1 MCPEINS
8 NGRFCVLTAMH
19 DPGEKGLEM
28 KKYFVAP
35 LFCAFALTGLFAGP
49 SFADEAAKTIG
60 VVDYS
65 AIYKESTPALNA
77 VKRLE
82 KLQSSAV
89 AKLETLQKALEEA
102 NKANDEAKK
111 EQLSSELQALVYQLQ
126 GTLQSD
132 QEHLAEAINAALG
145 KTLEEYRAANNILV
159 ILSADTVKAYAP
171 DVNITAEV
179 MNLFN
184 KVDVDFGPEPTVGT
198 PAAQPEEKA
207 EGSADEAQ
215 PEPQPAPAVPEAA
228 PSDGTAA
235 ESGK

>member
-1 MCPEINS
+1 
-8 NGRFCVLTAMH
+8 
-19 DPGEKGLEM
+19 M
-28 KKYFVAP
+28 KRIAAAP
-35 LFCAFALTGLFAGP
+35 VFCAFALSTLFAAAP
-49 SFADEAAKTIG
+49 AFADESAKTIG

-82 KLQSSAV
+82 KLQTSAV

-102 NKANDEAKK
+102 NKANDESKK

-171 DVNITAEV
+171 DVNVTAEV

-198 PAAQPEEKA
+198 PAAQPEETPDTNGNASEK
-207 EGSADEAQ
+207 
-215 PEPQPAPAVPEAA
+215 PQPSAETPAEAPAAEA
-228 PSDGTAA
+228 
-235 ESGK
+235 GK